1 LLNPAGPTAVMLKRY
16 IAKVLAASRGE
27 TGERRAAKR
36 AAKRRAAAGREA
48 LAGLGRG
55 GRAC

>member
-1 LLNPAGPTAVMLKRY
+1 LLKSAGPTAVMVKRY

-27 TGERRAAKR
+27 TGERRAA
-36 AAKRRAAAGREA
+36 AGREA